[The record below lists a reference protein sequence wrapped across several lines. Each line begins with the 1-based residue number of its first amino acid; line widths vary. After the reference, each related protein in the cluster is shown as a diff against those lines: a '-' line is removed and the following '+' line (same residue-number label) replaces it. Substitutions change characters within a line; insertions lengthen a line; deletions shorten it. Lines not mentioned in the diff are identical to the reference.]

1 VIAALY
7 AGSFDPPTLGHIDII
22 TRAAEASERLVVGVG
37 VNPAKRAF
45 QEIDERLD
53 LIRAECADAGLANVT
68 VEAFSGATVDFAR
81 EHDIHL
87 LVRGLRGFAD
97 LDRERG
103 LAELNRANGFETVFL
118 LARSQHTHISSS
130 LVREVINAGLSLDE
144 LVPARVA
151 AALVRSGTVQSR
163 ASRLGKI
170 GS

>member
-1 VIAALY
+1 MIAALY

-45 QEIDERLD
+45 LEIEDRLD
-53 LIRAECADAGLANVT
+53 LIRAECANAELRNVT

-81 EHDIHL
+81 AHDIHL

-103 LAELNRANGFETVFL
+103 LAEINRANGFETMFL
-118 LARSQHTHISSS
+118 LARSHHTHISSS
-130 LVREVINAGLSLDE
+130 LVREVITAGLSLDE

-151 AALVRSGTVQSR
+151 ASLVRSGALQGR
-163 ASRLGKI
+163 PSRLGKP
-170 GS
+170 GA

>member
-22 TRAAEASERLVVGVG
+22 IRAAEASERLVVGVG
-37 VNPAKRAF
+37 RNPAKRPF
-45 QEIDERLD
+45 LGVEERID
-53 LIRAECADAGLANVT
+53 LITAECEERSLDNVT
-68 VEAFSGATVDFAR
+68 VEAFDGATVDFAR
-81 EHDIHL
+81 SHDIQL

-103 LAELNRANGFETVFL
+103 LAEINRVNGFETVYL
-118 LARSQHTHISSS
+118 LARSHHTHISSS

-151 AALVRSGTVQSR
+151 AALVRSGAVQGRSTSR
-163 ASRLGKI
+163 IAKA
-170 GS
+170 

>member
-7 AGSFDPPTLGHIDII
+7 AGSFDPPTLGHVDII
-22 TRAAEASERLVVGVG
+22 ARAAASSERLVVGVG
-37 VNPAKRAF
+37 INPAKRAF
-45 QEIDERLD
+45 LPTEERCD
-53 LIRAECADAGLANVT
+53 LIRAECKDAGLANVS

-81 EHDIHL
+81 HHDIHL

-103 LAELNRANGFETVFL
+103 LAEINRANGFETVYL
-118 LARSQHTHISSS
+118 LARSHHTHISSS

-151 AALVRSGTVQSR
+151 AALVRSGAVKTTGR
-163 ASRLGKI
+163 YGKP
-170 GS
+170 G